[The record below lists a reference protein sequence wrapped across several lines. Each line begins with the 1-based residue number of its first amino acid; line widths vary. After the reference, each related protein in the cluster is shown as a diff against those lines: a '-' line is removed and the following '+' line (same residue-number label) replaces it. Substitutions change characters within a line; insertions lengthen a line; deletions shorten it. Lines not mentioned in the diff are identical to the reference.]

1 LREDDVGKAGEPK
14 ARRKSVATTPINF
27 RMPKPLRTRLDRFA
41 RDRHLGEAQA
51 LRVVVAEHLDE
62 IESAAELAA
71 ADRWQYEQ
79 AFATW
84 ERFRRDQGH
93 TVPRE
98 EIDRIFQAAREP
110 APAATTSRTRV
121 ERASRRR

>member
-1 LREDDVGKAGEPK
+1 MGRAGEPK
-14 ARRKSVATTPINF
+14 GQRKKVPTTPINF

-62 IESAAELAA
+62 VENAAQFAA

-84 ERFRRDQGH
+84 ERFRRGEGR

-98 EIDRIFQAAREP
+98 EIDRIFRAAREP
-110 APAATTSRTRV
+110 APAATAASTQV

>member
-1 LREDDVGKAGEPK
+1 MGKAGEPK
-14 ARRKSVATTPINF
+14 TRRKSVPTTPINF

-62 IESAAELAA
+62 VESAAELAA

-84 ERFRRDQGH
+84 ERFRRGQGH

-98 EIDRIFQAAREP
+98 DIDRIF
-110 APAATTSRTRV
+110 
-121 ERASRRR
+121 RRR